1 MTEYR
6 RLLYEFFKQRRRRKL
21 ILSGTILQKVVQL
34 LNVLDPYIIK
44 FIQLNNKWVLIAR
57 GDNDK
62 VVTLVND
69 TRIACLQDL
78 ATIHEYE
85 IQ

>member
-6 RLLYEFFKQRRRRKL
+6 RLLYEFFKRRRRRQL
-21 ILSGTILQKVVQL
+21 ILNGTILQKVVQL

-44 FIQLNNKWVLIAR
+44 FTQINGKWVLIAR
-57 GDNDK
+57 GDNNK
-62 VVTLVND
+62 IITFVNN

-78 ATIHEYE
+78 ATIHGHE